1 MNHNHFYIY
10 NFDGWILQPYPLV
23 SLIPL
28 VNPIYKIYL
37 TKFASLT
44 VCYHSCHSVGRWF
57 LLSTLSIRFTW
68 RNSPASLCM
77 IINSDIILVAINI
90 IVAVFANLTIL
101 YNTIWSWP
109 LSKILCL
116 LFCSQCL
123 PTIAMDWCLWYQ
135 IGDPVNASTSGASV
149 TELLIPIRLA
159 DFTDFVNTTVL
170 YLLLPDHISEL
181 DILFILYIR

>member
-1 MNHNHFYIY
+1 MAEF
-10 NFDGWILQPYPLV
+10 
-23 SLIPL
+23 S
-28 VNPIYKIYL
+28 NPICW
-37 TKFASLT
+37 S
-44 VCYHSCHSVGRWF
+44 HWF

-68 RNSPASLCM
+68 WNLPAPLCM
-77 IINSDIILVAINI
+77 IINSNIILVVINNIVVPMIINSNIILVAINI

-116 LFCSQCL
+116 LFCSQCQ
-123 PTIAMDWCLWYQ
+123 PTIVMDWCLWYQ
-135 IGDPVNASTSGASV
+135 IGDPVNASTSGALV